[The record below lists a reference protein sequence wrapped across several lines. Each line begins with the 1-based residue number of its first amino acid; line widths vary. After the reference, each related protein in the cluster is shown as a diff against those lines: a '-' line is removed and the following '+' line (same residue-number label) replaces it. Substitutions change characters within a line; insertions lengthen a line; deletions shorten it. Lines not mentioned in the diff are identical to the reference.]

1 MTGDVTEGP
10 QLVDPFE
17 LLEAHGITSSVSA
30 PRHDCR
36 CGASFVI
43 DMSAD
48 QPFAGSGGH
57 IRETTIAAAHAAAAF
72 LARADNKGIDLP
84 DEIRDML
91 VEVAADADA

>member
-10 QLVDPFE
+10 QLIDPFE
-17 LLEAHGITSSVSA
+17 LLEAHGITSSATA

-48 QPFAGSGGH
+48 DPFAGSGGH
-57 IRETTIAAAHAAAAF
+57 IREITIAAAHAASAF
-72 LARADNKGIDLP
+72 LTLADNRGIDLP
-84 DEIRDML
+84 DSVRDML
-91 VEVAADADA
+91 VEIAEDADA